1 MDNKFN
7 MDDKFNLN
15 DEQKDNKD
23 EEIEVL
29 ELWEP
34 HADEITDA
42 KDRHIKMSKKT
53 TNRIVIILVA
63 LGALLLMWYSTFA
76 QPLASNNEQSQP
88 RGKEWYVHFSS
99 IKLAE
104 QTGEAKETG
113 KPHFSDLVADFY
125 VSFAKAGDTIVY
137 DLTIKN
143 DGSLD
148 ARLSDIQLPEEM
160 INGPIIYSVSGI
172 DYNDVL
178 KAGETANMQVTAKYK
193 GGVTP
198 GEVYNKDMNILVNF
212 VQAEE

>member
-76 QPLASNNEQSQP
+76 QPLASNNKQYQP
-88 RGKEWYVHFSS
+88 RDGKWDVHFSD
-99 IKLAE
+99 IKLVE
-104 QTGEAKETG
+104 QIGGAKETD
-113 KPHFSDLVADFY
+113 KPNSEYLVANFY

-143 DGSLD
+143 DGSFD
-148 ARLSDIQLPEEM
+148 ARLSCIKLPNVVNE
-160 INGPIIYSVSGI
+160 PIIYSVSGI

-198 GEVYNKDMNILVNF
+198 GEVYNKDMNIIVTY